1 MQDIQF
7 LESSA
12 DILIIIQ
19 IRFIRG
25 TEPLNDEG
33 VQKIWNNS
41 LTQQMFVASLIIIR
55 TGCGWAR
62 NASPN
67 EWRNAVLYMTWKL
80 SSTEMLINEKL
91 VLAVLN
97 SSLVLVDDD
106 DNDNPRPF
114 QSSGHVNTC
123 SKIPFYGPG
132 HMTVLGQGSTSVWR
146 AFAFYY
152 YHRHYLL
159 SLSPCNEMVGG
170 KEGRRRSPRPTDST
184 QILDKAPIQP
194 ITWISNVFTYRVM
207 RFNTYLINLLN
218 YLLGLSLSPFIHIR
232 NRYVQLK
239 YEFCLFGATTTTHHH
254 PHQCQAMNGLL
265 IECVG
270 GHRSSIIWR
279 S

>member
-25 TEPLNDEG
+25 TVSPNEEG

-41 LTQQMFVASLIIIR
+41 LTQQMFVASLIIIW

-67 EWRNAVLYMTWKL
+67 EWRNAILHMTWKL

-123 SKIPFYGPG
+123 SKIPFHVPG
-132 HMTVLGQGSTSVWR
+132 HMTVLGQGSTSGGRLPFIIIIVTIC
-146 AFAFYY
+146 FLC
-152 YHRHYLL
+152 RHA
-159 SLSPCNEMVGG
+159 M
-170 KEGRRRSPRPTDST
+170 KWWEGRRRSTRPTDST

-218 YLLGLSLSPFIHIR
+218 YLLGLSVSFHSHSQSVRAIKVRILSFR
-232 NRYVQLK
+232 S
-239 YEFCLFGATTTTHHH
+239 HHH
-254 PHQCQAMNGLL
+254 DAPPPPPMS
-265 IECVG
+265 
-270 GHRSSIIWR
+270 GHEWFINWMCRGP
-279 S
+279 